1 MNAKAGGLAAIVLV
15 AVVWLAGLGW
25 WVYRESASAAPP
37 GKPAT
42 PGPSEPSAPA
52 KPPGEASG
60 AKTSAAPPAPEK
72 QQPERRYEDL
82 FKTEIA
88 AQRHEDVFVKLWD
101 AVRAA
106 PAGQKHVP
114 VRDFVFA
121 QLRVGA
127 FQPPKELEHGITE
140 AAIGPATETLAPEAW
155 KARIDAW
162 VAQGYE
168 LAECEFHHPAF
179 DAMAGGGYG
188 STVNFL
194 LHLANAQ
201 TDERLVVKGELSV
214 RWQLQAA
221 DAVPEAGIVE
231 VTSATLLKRAGRPV
245 FKEVRTLG
253 GEGSFIQPLLAHDLD
268 GDGRDDVLM
277 PSQNAVLLNRGEMK
291 FEERPLFKKPPDFLI
306 RAAAIADFDGDGL
319 DDLLAAGPPGLPVL
333 FPGTG
338 NGAFAD
344 AGRPA
349 GGVTE
354 PLLNPLVLA
363 AGDVDGDGD
372 LDVWLTQY
380 RQPNREE
387 DLPKVYFDAND
398 GYPSYLLLNDGKGRF
413 SDGTQAAGLAAK
425 RLRRTFSASFV
436 DLDDDGDLDLVVVS
450 DFAGVDLYVND
461 GKGRFKEVSREILE
475 ERSNFG
481 MSHALAD
488 FNNDGKLDLYV
499 IGMSSTT
506 ARRLERMGVGRTE
519 FPEYQKLRPMM
530 GYGNRMYLGQGGL
543 SFRQPEFRAQVA
555 RTGWSWGTVAFD
567 FDNDGDRDLYVAN
580 GFSSGSSAKDYCTQF
595 WSHDIYPKKL
605 ETGVMDFGGF
615 RKSMEEGRISWN
627 GFEHNNLLENLGG
640 RDFRNTAWLFG
651 VAFEFD
657 SRLVLDE
664 DLDGDGRRDLLLTEQ
679 MRNGTRLHVYRNEF
693 PGAGHWIGARLL
705 TPAPGASPIGAR
717 VTVSAGGKVQTQ
729 RCVQG
734 DGLAIQHSRTKHFGL
749 GAAEKV
755 DYLEVRWAD
764 GKVQRLDAP
773 AAGQVHVFD
782 CTKAAAAK

>member
-1 MNAKAGGLAAIVLV
+1 MNAKTGGLAAILV
-15 AVVWLAGLGW
+15 VAAVWLAGLGW
-25 WVYRESASAAPP
+25 WIYRESERSDLPKAPKQAAQPEKTAAPP
-37 GKPAT
+37 AA
-42 PGPSEPSAPA
+42 SASAKNAGPA
-52 KPPGEASG
+52 KPPAS
-60 AKTSAAPPAPEK
+60 AERPAAP
-72 QQPERRYEDL
+72 QRYEDL
-82 FKTEIA
+82 FKNEIA
-88 AQRHEDVFVKLWD
+88 AQRHEDVFVELWD

-106 PAGQKHVP
+106 PQGQKHKP
-114 VRDFVFA
+114 LREFA
-121 QLRVGA
+121 FAHLRAAA
-127 FQPPKELEHGITE
+127 FQAPKELEHGIVE
-140 AAIGPATETLAPEAW
+140 AAMAPPAETLDPEVWRAC
-155 KARIDAW
+155 IDAW

-179 DAMAGGGYG
+179 EVDAGGGYR
-188 STVNFL
+188 SVVNFL
-194 LHLANAQ
+194 LHVANPK
-201 TDERLVVKGELSV
+201 TNERLVLKGELAV
-214 RWQLQAA
+214 RWKIVDRDAPPAA
-221 DAVPEAGIVE
+221 GAVE
-231 VTSATLLKRAGRPV
+231 VTTATLLKRMGQPV
-245 FKEVRTLG
+245 FKEVKTVG

-268 GDGRDDVLM
+268 SDGRDDVLM
-277 PSQNAVLLNRGEMK
+277 PSQNAALLNRGGMK
-291 FEERPLFKKPPDFLI
+291 FEERPLFAKEPGFLI
-306 RAAAIADFDGDGL
+306 RAAAIADFDGDGR
-319 DDLLAAGPPGLPVL
+319 DDLLAAGPPGLPAL
-333 FPGTG
+333 FSGDG
-338 NGAFAD
+338 KGGFAEP
-344 AGRPA
+344 ARSA

-354 PLLNPLVLA
+354 PLVNPLVLA
-363 AGDVDGDGD
+363 TGDVDGDGD

-380 RQPNREE
+380 RQPNREQ
-387 DLPKVYFDAND
+387 DLPKIYFDAND

-413 SDGTQAAGLAAK
+413 SDGTQDAGLAAK

-436 DLDDDGDLDLVVVS
+436 DLDEDGDLDLVVVS
-450 DFAGVDLYVND
+450 DFAGVDLYAND
-461 GKGRFKEVSREILE
+461 GKGHFTEVSREILE

-488 FNNDGKLDLYV
+488 FDNDGKLDLYV

-519 FPEYQKLRPMM
+519 FPEYQKLRPLM

-543 SFRQPEFRAQVA
+543 SFRQPEFRGQVA

-580 GFSSGSSAKDYCTQF
+580 GFSSGTSCKDYCTQF

-605 ETGVMDFGGF
+605 ATEVMDFGGF

-627 GFEHNNLLENLGG
+627 GFEHNNLLQNLGG
-640 RDFRNTAWLFG
+640 KDFRNTAWLFG

-657 SRLVLDE
+657 SRLALDE

-693 PGAGHWIGARLL
+693 PEAGHWIGARLL

-717 VTVSAGGKVQTQ
+717 VSVSAGGKVQTL

-734 DGLAIQHSRTKHFGL
+734 DGLAIQHARTRHFGL

-755 DYLEVRWAD
+755 DWLEVRWPD

-782 CTKAAAAK
+782 CTKAK